1 MGRGEIGLD
10 TEVVRVLRVSRSNG
24 VMRRSPNQNS
34 STTGTQQEPM
44 GVTHLEEQLTK
55 HIDDVSP
62 S

>member
-1 MGRGEIGLD
+1 MALD
-10 TEVVRVLRVSRSNG
+10 TEVVRVLRVSHSNG

-44 GVTHLEEQLTK
+44 GATRLEEQLTK
-55 HIDDVSP
+55 HTDDVSP